1 MTTYLITG
9 ANRGIGLELTRQA
22 AASGANVIAAVRD
35 PSKAS
40 ELNALAA
47 SSSGLVEVIALDV
60 ADAASI
66 DAAQAKVGARPIDV
80 LVNNAGVMGKAQT
93 VLDMEA
99 EDFLEVMQV
108 NALGPVLVSRTFLP
122 NLRAAG
128 HAKIAVI
135 SSLMGSF
142 TYPGASHI
150 AYSTSKTAVNR
161 LFHALARELAP
172 EHIHVA
178 ILSPGWVRT
187 DMGGPNA
194 TLDVRDSAKGLLR
207 MIAATDAGNSGTGRN
222 YAGDPLHW

>member
-9 ANRGIGLELTRQA
+9 ANRGIGLELTRQVA
-22 AASGANVIAAVRD
+22 ISGANVIAATRD
-35 PSKAS
+35 PAKAS

-47 SSSGLVEVIALDV
+47 ASHGRIEVIAMDV
-60 ADAASI
+60 GDQASI
-66 DAAQAKVGARPIDV
+66 AAAQAQVGARPIDA
-80 LVNNAGVMGKAQT
+80 LINNAGVMGKAQT
-93 VLDMEA
+93 VLDMEP
-99 EDFLEVMQV
+99 EDFLATIQV
-108 NALGPVLVSRTFLP
+108 NVLGPVLVSRAFLP
-122 NLRAAG
+122 NLRAG
-128 HAKIAVI
+128 KNAKIAVI

-142 TYPGASHI
+142 SYPGSAHI
-150 AYSTSKTAVNR
+150 GYSTSKTAVNR

-207 MIAATDAGNSGTGRN
+207 MIMMTDASNSGIGRN

>member
-22 AASGANVIAAVRD
+22 AASGVNVIAAVRD
-35 PSKAS
+35 PAKAVA
-40 ELNALAA
+40 LNALAA
-47 SSSGLVEVIALDV
+47 ASKGQIEVVAMDV

-66 DAAQAKVGARPIDV
+66 AAAQASIGARPIDV
-80 LVNNAGVMGKAQT
+80 LINNAGVMGKAQT
-93 VLDMEA
+93 VLDMEP
-99 EDFLEVMQV
+99 EDFLASVQV
-108 NALGPVLVSRTFLP
+108 NVLGPVLVSRAFLP

-128 HAKIAVI
+128 HARIAVI

-142 TYPGASHI
+142 SYPGASHI
-150 AYSTSKTAVNR
+150 GYSTSKTAVNR

-194 TLDVRDSAKGLLR
+194 TLDVRDSAAGLLR
-207 MIAATDAGNSGTGRN
+207 MIATTDAGNSGVGRN